1 MKKLLLLTVFFSSFI
16 FGQNQDDLNKYTN
29 LINIP
34 IADAL
39 QQMVI
44 KPKDK
49 TEILG
54 VTRVIYSK
62 SDHIIGFTESTK
74 DNGLVGDVFV
84 YTQNSNDPV
93 KKWYTVYQNILKD
106 TDYKEVQANYEDT
119 NKNFKTN
126 DLKINEIV
134 QLLRSLNSTA
144 KISWGVV
151 YKKGDIFYSI
161 YVLGDKFVYKV
172 SDHK

>member
-1 MKKLLLLTVFFSSFI
+1 
-16 FGQNQDDLNKYTN
+16 
-29 LINIP
+29 
-34 IADAL
+34 
-39 QQMVI
+39 MVI

-151 YKKGDIFYSI
+151 YKKGDIFY
-161 YVLGDKFVYKV
+161 
-172 SDHK
+172 